1 MFTNET
7 TSFILRCVRK
17 TIWMILVLWG
27 IALVKLLCYPSGSG
41 GRRRSMQTTLK
52 PPCGR
57 SGAGSS

>member
-17 TIWMILVLWG
+17 TIWMLLVLWG
-27 IALVKLLCYPSGSG
+27 IDHPRQLLCYPSGSG
-41 GRRRSMQTTLK
+41 DADGHADDAE
-52 PPCGR
+52 PPCGG